1 MQEAKKE
8 EVLEEVLEDLEKES
22 QADQTEDSVKEAET
36 TEDTASE
43 TEEKDTEETAEE
55 TEGSSKE
62 DSDDNKKGFFKK
74 KKDKKD
80 EQIEDLTDRLRRQ
93 MAEFDN
99 FRKRTEKEKST
110 MYEMG
115 AKDIIERML
124 PVIDNFER
132 GLASIPESEKNT
144 AFAEGMEKIYKQF
157 QKVLEDAG
165 VKAIEAAG
173 QPFDPNFHNAVMH
186 VEDENFG
193 ENIVAEELQKGYMY
207 RDSVVRHSM
216 VKVAN

>member
-55 TEGSSKE
+55 TEESSKE

-80 EQIEDLTDRLRRQ
+80 EQIEELTDRLKRT

-99 FRKRTEKEKST
+99 FRKRTEKEKSA
-110 MYEMG
+110 MYEIG
-115 AKDIIERML
+115 AKDIIEKIL
-124 PVIDNFER
+124 PVVDNFER
-132 GLASIPESEKNT
+132 GLATIPEGEEKS
-144 AFAEGMEKIYKQF
+144 AFAEGMDKVYKQLV
-157 QKVLEDAG
+157 KTLGDAG
-165 VKAIEAAG
+165 VKPIEAVG

-186 VEDENFG
+186 IEDENLG
-193 ENIVAEELQKGYMY
+193 ENVVAEEFQKGYVY